1 MEIKQLWKDHRKKKR
16 IFHCSY
22 IQSSGRSRNHIP
34 QRADSSTEIQ
44 VSVGKPPVLN
54 QQTRI
59 IYCGLLSFLEF
70 LGYKTVGWI
79 HFELGGEEG
88 LHEGIKKPPHGPE
101 WQYFV
106 PDLCQT
112 IPKATEST
120 TGIEQLL
127 TEGLIL
133 NTKKGKKERQPLLWT
148 HREPSAEFQ
157 APTQVYYT

>member
-1 MEIKQLWKDHRKKKR
+1 MAVEQKSWSKLFQNHNCNPVLGFFSLLRLISMVPGNLAHGDKAIMERSQKKKE
-16 IFHCSY
+16 
-22 IQSSGRSRNHIP
+22 SSTVPTSKAQEGPGITSL

-79 HFELGGEEG
+79 HFELGSEEG

-101 WQYFV
+101 
-106 PDLCQT
+106 
-112 IPKATEST
+112 
-120 TGIEQLL
+120 
-127 TEGLIL
+127 
-133 NTKKGKKERQPLLWT
+133 
-148 HREPSAEFQ
+148 
-157 APTQVYYT
+157 